1 MDSSATAPAPAPAPV
16 QISQP
21 ARIVNA
27 FVAPSKAFRGL
38 ERNASWW
45 MAWLLMSI
53 VSLAFVWVV
62 DTRIGMDEIAR
73 IEMAKNSRQ
82 AAQMEKMSPE
92 QRQKA
97 TQLGGTIARV
107 TSYAVPVSILIVSLI
122 IAAILMATFN
132 FGFGAEVPFKVAL
145 AIVFYGCL
153 PNLIASLLAIASL
166 VLGANPEGFN
176 IRNPIASNPAYF
188 MDASAHKFLYGLV
201 SAVDI
206 FSLWCVV
213 LLGIGFSCQSKVK
226 RSTAILTIFSW
237 FLLYKVGSAAIAAL
251 S

>member
-1 MDSSATAPAPAPAPV
+1 MDSATAPALSAPEM
-16 QISQP
+16 SQP
-21 ARIVNA
+21 HRIVNA
-27 FVAPSKAFRGL
+27 FVAPSKAFHGL

-45 MAWLLMSI
+45 MAWLLISI
-53 VSLAFVWVV
+53 VSLAFVWVI
-62 DTRIGMDEIAR
+62 DTKIGMDEIAR

-82 AAQMEKMSPE
+82 AEQMEKMSPE

-97 TQLGGTIARV
+97 LQLSATITRV
-107 TSYAVPVSILIVSLI
+107 VTYAVPVTILIVSLI

-145 AIVFYGCL
+145 AIVFYGTL
-153 PNLIASLLAIASL
+153 PNLISSVLATASVA
-166 VLGANPEGFN
+166 LGANPEGFN

-188 MDASAHKFLYGLV
+188 MDANAHKFLSGLV

-213 LLGIGFSCQSKVK
+213 LLGIGFACQSKVK

-237 FLLYKVGSAAIAAL
+237 FLLYKLGAAALAAL